1 MSEQRLCSAIGGPPE
16 GVPVQP
22 RDRFRVSELDPL
34 ELLYDS
40 PAVAPSELTASL
52 ARRYGGGLGFG
63 GPTVY
68 TNFVASLDGSV
79 ALPGIPRSNE
89 LISGASDA
97 DRFVM
102 GLLRALADV
111 VVVGSGTFHGS
122 PTGTWSPSGAH
133 PDSASL
139 FAELRMLRG
148 QSERPELAILTGSGA
163 IDVGHAALSRRALIL
178 TSKTGAAR
186 LRGRVPETT
195 ELATLATGRTI
206 DPRLA
211 LDALKDRGYRM
222 ILFEAGPHTFGA
234 FAVAGLI
241 DELFLTVSP
250 LLTGGSVTTRLSL
263 VEAVEPA
270 RDGVVRGELRSIR
283 RFGGHLFI
291 RYGLRY
297 GSAPTIG
304 S

>member
-1 MSEQRLCSAIGGPPE
+1 MSAQALALARGGL
-16 GVPVQP
+16 
-22 RDRFRVSELDPL
+22 RVTESDPL

-40 PAVAPSELTASL
+40 PAAAPSELTPAL
-52 ARRYGGGLGFG
+52 ARLYGGGLGFA

-97 DRFVM
+97 DRFVV

-111 VVVGSGTFHGS
+111 IVVGSGTFDGS
-122 PTGTWSPSGAH
+122 PTGTWSPARAH

-139 FAELRMLRG
+139 FAELRTLRG
-148 QSERPELAILTGSGA
+148 QIEDYPELAILTGSGD
-163 IDVGHAALSRRALIL
+163 IDVRHPALSRRALIL

-186 LRGRVPETT
+186 LRGRIPEKA
-195 ELATLATGRTI
+195 ELATLTAGTTI
-206 DPRLA
+206 DPRVA
-211 LDALKDRGYRM
+211 LGTLRDRGHEL

-234 FAVAGLI
+234 FAAAGLI
-241 DELFLTVSP
+241 DELFLTISP
-250 LLTGGSVTTRLSL
+250 LLTGGSTTTRLSL

-270 RDGVVRGELRSIR
+270 RDGIVRGELRSLR
-283 RFGGHLFI
+283 RFEDHLFL
-291 RYGLRY
+291 RYGLR
-297 GSAPTIG
+297 PQ
-304 S
+304 

>member
-1 MSEQRLCSAIGGPPE
+1 VTEQAAAPPRGGH
-16 GVPVQP
+16 
-22 RDRFRVSELDPL
+22 RVTELDPL

-40 PAVAPSELTASL
+40 PATAASELTQPL
-52 ARRYGGGLGFG
+52 TRLYGGGLGFA

-79 ALPGIPRSNE
+79 ALPGVPRSNE
-89 LISGASDA
+89 LISGASDG

-122 PTGTWSPSGAH
+122 PTGTWSPARAH
-133 PDSASL
+133 PESAPL
-139 FAELRMLRG
+139 FEQLRTARG
-148 QSERPELAILTGSGA
+148 QTERPELAVLTGSGA
-163 IDVGHAALSRRALIL
+163 VEVAHPALSGRALIL
-178 TSKTGAAR
+178 TSETGAAR

-195 ELATLATGRTI
+195 EVAPLTTKTTI
-206 DPRLA
+206 EPRIA
-211 LDALKDRGYRM
+211 LDALKDRGHEL

-234 FAVAGLI
+234 FAAAGLV

-250 LLTGGSVTTRLSL
+250 LLTGGSAATRLSL

-270 RDGVVRGELRSIR
+270 RDGIVAAELRSLR
-283 RFGGHLFI
+283 RFEDHLFL
-291 RYGLRY
+291 RYGLRPER
-297 GSAPTIG
+297 APTTRA
-304 S
+304 